1 MIYKVYFRGVIHM
14 TIGEKIREIRKKQNK
29 TLKYISDETG
39 VSIAFLSQ
47 LETNKCS
54 ATMASLRKIA
64 DALEIH
70 PSYFFHTTTVEKIE
84 VDASELTKSFTYQN
98 LSNGVPGAFTPI
110 RVVLQPGASQ
120 DDSSQH
126 AGVEF
131 IYCIKGTL
139 TLTVGT
145 KRLEL
150 QPGASY
156 MFDAHEPH
164 YWDNFTDEEV
174 EFLVVNEIHKQ

>member
-1 MIYKVYFRGVIHM
+1 M

-29 TLKYISDETG
+29 TLKYISEETG

-64 DALEIH
+64 DALEVH
-70 PSYFFHTTTVEKIE
+70 PSYFFHSTTIE
-84 VDASELTKSFTYQN
+84 NITDPTELTKSFTYQN
-98 LSNGVPGAFTPI
+98 LSNGIPGAFTPI
-110 RVVLQPGASQ
+110 RVILKPGASQ
-120 DDSSQH
+120 NDSSQH

-131 IYCIKGTL
+131 IYCLRGTL

-145 KRLEL
+145 ERLEL

-156 MFDAHEPH
+156 MFEAHEPH
-164 YWDNFTDEEV
+164 YWYNFTDDEV
-174 EFLVVNEIHKQ
+174 EFLVVNEVNKH

>member
-1 MIYKVYFRGVIHM
+1 M

-54 ATMASLRKIA
+54 ATMSSLRKIA

-70 PSYFFHTTTVEKIE
+70 PSYFFHTSTIEKPNL
-84 VDASELTKSFTYQN
+84 DDQELTQSFSYQN
-98 LSNGVPGAFTPI
+98 LSNGVAGNFTPI
-110 RVVLQPGASQ
+110 RVILKPGASQ
-120 DDSSQH
+120 NDSSEH
-126 AGVEF
+126 EGTEF
-131 IYCIKGTL
+131 IYCINGTL

-145 KRLEL
+145 ERMEL

-156 MFDAHEPH
+156 MFDAHTPH
-164 YWDNFTDEEV
+164 YWYNYTDQDV
-174 EFLVVNEIHKQ
+174 EFLVVNDTINY

>member
-1 MIYKVYFRGVIHM
+1 M

-54 ATMASLRKIA
+54 ATMSSLRKIA

-70 PSYFFHTTTVEKIE
+70 PSYFFHTTKVEKEEDSIE
-84 VDASELTKSFTYQN
+84 PTQSFVYQN
-98 LSNGVPGAFTPI
+98 LSNGVAGAFIPN
-110 RVVLQPGASQ
+110 RVVLKPGANQ
-120 DDSSQH
+120 NDSSQH

-131 IYCIKGTL
+131 IYVLNGTL

-145 KRLEL
+145 ERYEL

-156 MFDAHEPH
+156 MFDAREPH
-164 YWDNFTDEEV
+164 YWYNFTEDEV
-174 EFLVVNEIHKQ
+174 EFLVVNEIHKHQM